1 MAISEKSSIFAA
13 DFANAEQMVGVA
25 QLVRVPDC
33 GSEGRG
39 FESHLPPKTREVR
52 ESLFFCWFP
61 RFAEKCVLLHLKLK
75 DMARIMA
82 IDLGRKR
89 SGIAVTDPLQIIA
102 NGLTT
107 VESHKLVDFVLNYL
121 KTEEVEQ
128 IVIGEPKDM
137 KNNPSD
143 CSKYIEP
150 IVNRLKKLL
159 PDMKIVR
166 YDERFTSV
174 MAHQTMIDAGLS
186 KSKRQDK
193 ELVDTIAATIILQS
207 YMESIKMRSV

>member
-1 MAISEKSSIFAA
+1 MWFILRNRRLFG
-13 DFANAEQMVGVA
+13 DFGVF
-25 QLVRVPDC
+25 LR
-33 GSEGRG
+33 
-39 FESHLPPKTREVR
+39 LN
-52 ESLFFCWFP
+52 
-61 RFAEKCVLLHLKLK
+61 LKE
-75 DMARIMA
+75 MARIMA

-107 VESHKLVDFVLNYL
+107 VESHRLVDFVLDYL
-121 KTEEVEQ
+121 RNEEVET

-143 CSKYIEP
+143 CSKYIDP
-150 IVNRLKKLL
+150 IVNRMKKLL
-159 PDMKIVR
+159 PAMNIVR

-174 MAHQTMIDAGLS
+174 MAHQTMIDAGLK
-186 KSKRQDK
+186 KSRRQDK

-207 YMESIKMRSV
+207 YMESIKH

>member
-1 MAISEKSSIFAA
+1 
-13 DFANAEQMVGVA
+13 
-25 QLVRVPDC
+25 
-33 GSEGRG
+33 
-39 FESHLPPKTREVR
+39 
-52 ESLFFCWFP
+52 
-61 RFAEKCVLLHLKLK
+61 
-75 DMARIMA
+75 MA

-89 SGIAVTDPLQIIA
+89 CGIAVTDPLQIIA

-107 VESHKLVDFVLNYL
+107 VASAQLVDFVMNYL
-121 KTEEVEQ
+121 KIEEVETL
-128 IVIGEPKDM
+128 VIGEPKDM

-143 CSKYIEP
+143 CSKYIDP

-159 PDMKIVR
+159 PDMNIVR

-174 MAHQTMIDAGLS
+174 MAHQTMLDVGLK

-207 YMESIKMRSV
+207 YMESLRVSSV

>member
-1 MAISEKSSIFAA
+1 MWFILRNRRLFG
-13 DFANAEQMVGVA
+13 DFGVF
-25 QLVRVPDC
+25 LR
-33 GSEGRG
+33 
-39 FESHLPPKTREVR
+39 LN
-52 ESLFFCWFP
+52 
-61 RFAEKCVLLHLKLK
+61 LKE
-75 DMARIMA
+75 MARIMA

-107 VESHKLVDFVLNYL
+107 VESHRLVDFVLDYL
-121 KTEEVEQ
+121 RNEEVET

-143 CSKYIEP
+143 CSKYIDP
-150 IVNRLKKLL
+150 IVNRMKNLL
-159 PDMKIVR
+159 PNMKIVR

-174 MAHQTMIDAGLS
+174 MAHQTMIDAGLK

-207 YMESIKMRSV
+207 YLESVRMRN

>member
-1 MAISEKSSIFAA
+1 
-13 DFANAEQMVGVA
+13 
-25 QLVRVPDC
+25 
-33 GSEGRG
+33 
-39 FESHLPPKTREVR
+39 
-52 ESLFFCWFP
+52 
-61 RFAEKCVLLHLKLK
+61 
-75 DMARIMA
+75 MA

-107 VESHKLVDFVLNYL
+107 VESHKLIDFVLDYV

-150 IVNRLKKLL
+150 IVNRMKKLL

-207 YMESIKMRSV
+207 YMESNFKIFWPSSMRRLMRASSISLRFVPTLACSSDIT